1 MITLP
6 FGNSALIV
14 SKKKPGQLLAV
25 CRRENPDLICF
36 PGGKQEAGETS
47 VDGLVREVYEETGL
61 KINSVDAI
69 PIFSGICEGATEYWV
84 TAYLIEIDGDEDL
97 NPPENDMYPHWVSK
111 EQFLE
116 KTSYPVFNK
125 AVFNAIDKVVKQ

>member
-36 PGGKQEAGETS
+36 PGGKLEIGETS
-47 VDGLVREVYEETGL
+47 VEGMVREVYEETGL
-61 KINSVDAI
+61 HINPVNAI
-69 PIFSGICEGATEYWV
+69 PIYSGVCEGSLEYWV
-84 TAYLIEIDGDEDL
+84 TTYLIEVDGDEEL
-97 NPPENDMYPHWVSK
+97 NPPENDMFPHWITK
-111 EQFLE
+111 ESFLE
-116 KTSYPVFNK
+116 KTSYPLFNK
-125 AVFNAIDKVVKQ
+125 AVFEAINKFF